1 MPEVTAEKFINSEF
15 VLFAIICA
23 NVDLPIP
30 GFPQNII
37 EEILSLSISF
47 LKTIP
52 SPIRCFCPTNSSK
65 FLGLKRDANG

>member
-23 NVDLPIP
+23 NVVLPIP

-37 EEILSLSISF
+37 DEILSLSISF
-47 LKTIP
+47 LKILP
-52 SPIRCFCPTNSSK
+52 SPIKCFCPQTLAK
-65 FLGLKRDANG
+65 TTF